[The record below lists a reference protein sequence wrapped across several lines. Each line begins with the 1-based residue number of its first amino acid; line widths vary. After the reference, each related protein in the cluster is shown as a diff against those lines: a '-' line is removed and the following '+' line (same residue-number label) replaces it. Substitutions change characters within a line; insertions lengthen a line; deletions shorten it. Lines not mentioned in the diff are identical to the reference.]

1 MTPLQ
6 SPPAT
11 RPALSSYSET
21 LSMTVKITSAAAV
34 NALAVLR
41 SINKEASQTQQQ
53 VSSGYRIETAAD
65 DASYWSVA
73 TVMRSDST
81 NLGTIGDALGL
92 GAAKVDAT
100 YTAMTSAIDLVT
112 QIRAKLVAAREP
124 GTDKDKINAE
134 ISEYKEQLR
143 TVVESTSFAGENWLL
158 NSDKAAPPTWS
169 VISGFVRAPTGE
181 YQAQSIDFPS
191 SQTILIDK
199 NNASGGLFTKAIDAQ
214 AINNSGTGPRNYYL
228 LDADSTT
235 PATGTE
241 VAIGKNTTDAQLAD
255 MLDVTD
261 SLLSSLTTTSASIG
275 VMKARIDDQIDY
287 TADLSDSIDKSV
299 GALVDTDMD
308 EASIRQKAIETQKQ
322 MAVEAISILN
332 TAASKILILLE

>member
-1 MTPLQ
+1 
-6 SPPAT
+6 
-11 RPALSSYSET
+11 
-21 LSMTVKITSAAAV
+21 MTVKITSAAAV

-100 YTAMTSAIDLVT
+100 YTAMDSAIDLIGE
-112 QIRAKLVAAREP
+112 IRAKLVSAREP
-124 GTDKDKINAE
+124 GADKDKINAE
-134 ISEYKEQLR
+134 ISEYKEQLQ

-158 NSDKAAPPTWS
+158 NGDAAAPPTWQ

-181 YQAQSIDFPS
+181 YQAQTIDFPS

-199 NNASGGLFTKAIDAQ
+199 NNASGGLLTKSVDAN
-214 AINNSGTGPRNYYL
+214 AINNSGATSRNYYL
-228 LDADSTT
+228 LNANSTT

-241 VAIGKNTTDAQLAD
+241 IAIGKNTTDAQLTD

-261 SLLSSLTTTSASIG
+261 SLLSSLTTTAASIG
-275 VMKARIDDQIDY
+275 VMKTRIDDQIDY
-287 TADLSDSIDKSV
+287 TANLSDSIDKSV
-299 GALVDTDMD
+299 GALVDADMD

>member
-1 MTPLQ
+1 
-6 SPPAT
+6 
-11 RPALSSYSET
+11 
-21 LSMTVKITSAAAV
+21 MTVKITNAAAV

-41 SINKEASQTQQQ
+41 SINKEANQTQQQ

-100 YTAMTSAIDLVT
+100 YTAMNSAIDLIGD
-112 QIRAKLVAAREP
+112 IRAKLVSAREP
-124 GTDKDKINAE
+124 GADKDKINAE
-134 ISEYKEQLR
+134 ISEYKEQLQ
-143 TVVESTSFAGENWLL
+143 TIVESTSFAGENWLL
-158 NSDKAAPPTWS
+158 NGDTAAPPTWQ

-181 YQAQSIDFPS
+181 YQAQTIDFPS

-199 NNASGGLFTKAIDAQ
+199 NNAGGGLLTKSVDAN
-214 AINNSGTGPRNYYL
+214 AINNSGATSRNYYL
-228 LDADSTT
+228 LNANSTT

-241 VAIGKNTTDAQLAD
+241 IAIDNNTTGEQLTD

-261 SLLSSLTTTSASIG
+261 ALLSSLTTTAASIG
-275 VMKARIDDQIDY
+275 VMKTRIDDQIDY
-287 TADLSDSIDKSV
+287 TADLADSIDKSV

>member
-1 MTPLQ
+1 
-6 SPPAT
+6 
-11 RPALSSYSET
+11 
-21 LSMTVKITSAAAV
+21 MTVKITSAAAV

-41 SINKEASQTQQQ
+41 SINKEANQTQQQ

-100 YTAMTSAIDLVT
+100 YTAMNSAIDLIGD
-112 QIRAKLVAAREP
+112 IRAKLVSAREP
-124 GTDKDKINAE
+124 GADKDKINAE
-134 ISEYKEQLR
+134 IGEYKEQLQ

-158 NSDKAAPPTWS
+158 NGDTAAPPNWQ

-181 YQAQSIDFPS
+181 YQAQTIDFPS
-191 SQTILIDK
+191 SQTILVDK
-199 NNASGGLFTKAIDAQ
+199 NNASGGLLTKPVDAN
-214 AINNSGTGPRNYYL
+214 AINNSGTTSRNYYL
-228 LDADSTT
+228 LNANSTT
-235 PATGTE
+235 PAIGTE
-241 VAIGKNTTDAQLAD
+241 IAIGKNTTDAQLTD

-261 SLLSSLTTTSASIG
+261 SLLSSLTTTAASIG
-275 VMKARIDDQIDY
+275 VMKTRIDDQIDY
-287 TADLSDSIDKSV
+287 AADLSDSIDKSV

-332 TAASKILILLE
+332 TAASKVLILLE

>member
-1 MTPLQ
+1 
-6 SPPAT
+6 
-11 RPALSSYSET
+11 
-21 LSMTVKITSAAAV
+21 MTVKITNAAAV

-41 SINKEASQTQQQ
+41 SINKEANQTQQQ

-100 YTAMTSAIDLVT
+100 YTAMNSAIDLIGD
-112 QIRAKLVAAREP
+112 IRAKLVSAREP
-124 GTDKDKINAE
+124 GADKDKINAE
-134 ISEYKEQLR
+134 ISEYKEQLQ
-143 TVVESTSFAGENWLL
+143 TIVESTSFAGENWLS
-158 NSDKAAPPTWS
+158 NGDSAAPPTWQ

-181 YQAQSIDFPS
+181 YQAQTIDFPS

-199 NNASGGLFTKAIDAQ
+199 NNAGGGLLTKAVDAN
-214 AINNSGTGPRNYYL
+214 AINNSGATSRNYYL
-228 LDADSTT
+228 LNANSTT

-241 VAIGKNTTDAQLAD
+241 IAIDNNTTGEQLTD

-261 SLLSSLTTTSASIG
+261 ALLSSLTTTAASIG
-275 VMKARIDDQIDY
+275 VMKTRIDDQIDY
-287 TADLSDSIDKSV
+287 TADLADSIDKSV

>member
-1 MTPLQ
+1 
-6 SPPAT
+6 
-11 RPALSSYSET
+11 
-21 LSMTVKITSAAAV
+21 MTVKITNSAAV
-34 NALAVLR
+34 SALAVLR
-41 SINKEASQTQQQ
+41 SINKEANQTQQQ

-65 DASYWSVA
+65 DASYWSIA

-100 YTAMTSAIDLVT
+100 YTAMTSAIDLVG
-112 QIRAKLVAAREP
+112 QIRAKLVSAKEP
-124 GTDKDKINAE
+124 GADKDKINAE
-134 ISEYKEQLR
+134 ISEYKEQLQ

-158 NSDKAAPPTWS
+158 NGDNAAPPTWS

-181 YQAQSIDFPS
+181 YQAQTIDFPS
-191 SQTILIDK
+191 SQTILVDK
-199 NNASGGLFTKAIDAQ
+199 NDASGGLLTKSVDAN
-214 AINNSGTGPRNYYL
+214 AINPSGATSRNYYL
-228 LDADSTT
+228 LNANSTT
-235 PATGTE
+235 TATGTE
-241 VAIGKNTTDAQLAD
+241 IAIDKNTTDSQLTD
-255 MLDVTD
+255 MMAVTD
-261 SLLSSLTTTSASIG
+261 SLLASLTTTAASIG
-275 VMKARIDDQIDY
+275 VMKTRIDDQIDY

-308 EASIRQKAIETQKQ
+308 EASTRQKAIETQKQ

>member
-1 MTPLQ
+1 
-6 SPPAT
+6 
-11 RPALSSYSET
+11 
-21 LSMTVKITSAAAV
+21 MTVKITSAAAV

-100 YTAMTSAIDLVT
+100 YTAMTSAIELVT

-228 LDADSTT
+228 LDAHSTT

-275 VMKARIDDQIDY
+275 VMKARVDDQIDY

>member
-1 MTPLQ
+1 
-6 SPPAT
+6 
-11 RPALSSYSET
+11 
-21 LSMTVKITSAAAV
+21 MTVKITSAAAV

-41 SINKEASQTQQQ
+41 SINKEATQTQQQ

-100 YTAMTSAIDLVT
+100 YTAMISAIDLVT

-191 SQTILIDK
+191 SQTILMDK

-228 LDADSTT
+228 LDVGSTT

>member
-1 MTPLQ
+1 
-6 SPPAT
+6 
-11 RPALSSYSET
+11 
-21 LSMTVKITSAAAV
+21 MTVKIASAAAV

-100 YTAMTSAIDLVT
+100 YTAMTSAIELVT

-228 LDADSTT
+228 LDAHSTT

-275 VMKARIDDQIDY
+275 VMKARVDDQIDY

>member
-1 MTPLQ
+1 
-6 SPPAT
+6 
-11 RPALSSYSET
+11 
-21 LSMTVKITSAAAV
+21 MTVKITSAAAV
-34 NALAVLR
+34 NALSVLR

-81 NLGTIGDALGL
+81 NLGTVGDALGL

-134 ISEYKEQLR
+134 ISEYKDQLK

-169 VISGFVRAPTGE
+169 VISGFVRASTGE

-199 NNASGGLFTKAIDAQ
+199 NNASGGLFTKAVDAQ

-228 LDADSTT
+228 LDADS

>member
-1 MTPLQ
+1 
-6 SPPAT
+6 
-11 RPALSSYSET
+11 
-21 LSMTVKITSAAAV
+21 MTVKITSAAAV

-169 VISGFVRAPTGE
+169 VISGFVRASSGE

-214 AINNSGTGPRNYYL
+214 AINNSGAGPRNYYL

-241 VAIGKNTTDAQLAD
+241 VAIGKSTTDAQLAD

-261 SLLSSLTTTSASIG
+261 SLLSSLTTTAASIG

>member
-1 MTPLQ
+1 
-6 SPPAT
+6 
-11 RPALSSYSET
+11 
-21 LSMTVKITSAAAV
+21 MTVKITNSAAV
-34 NALAVLR
+34 SALAVLR
-41 SINKEASQTQQQ
+41 SINKEANQTQQQ

-65 DASYWSVA
+65 DASYWSIA

-100 YTAMTSAIDLVT
+100 YTAMTSAIDLVG
-112 QIRAKLVAAREP
+112 QIRAKLVSAREP
-124 GTDKDKINAE
+124 GADKDKINAE
-134 ISEYKEQLR
+134 ISEYKEQLQ

-158 NSDKAAPPTWS
+158 NGDASVPPTWS

-181 YQAQSIDFPS
+181 YQAQTIDFPS
-191 SQTILIDK
+191 SQTILVDK
-199 NNASGGLFTKAIDAQ
+199 NNASGGLLTKAVDAN
-214 AINNSGTGPRNYYL
+214 AINHSGATSRNYYL
-228 LDADSTT
+228 LNANSTT

-241 VAIGKNTTDAQLAD
+241 VAISNSTTDAQLAD

-261 SLLSSLTTTSASIG
+261 SLLSSLTTTAASIG

-287 TADLSDSIDKSV
+287 TANLSDSIDKSV

-308 EASIRQKAIETQKQ
+308 EASTRQKAIETQKQ

>member
-1 MTPLQ
+1 MRPLQ
-6 SPPAT
+6 SPPSI

-100 YTAMTSAIDLVT
+100 YTAMNSAIDLVS

-134 ISEYKEQLR
+134 ISEYKEQLK
-143 TVVESTSFAGENWLL
+143 TVVGSTSFAGENWLL

-169 VISGFVRAPTGE
+169 VISGFVRASTGE
-181 YQAQSIDFPS
+181 YQAQTIDFPS

-214 AINNSGTGPRNYYL
+214 AINSSGTGPRNYYL
-228 LDADSTT
+228 LDAGSTT
-235 PATGTE
+235 PATGSE
-241 VAIGKNTTDAQLAD
+241 IAIDKNTTDAQLVD

-261 SLLSSLTTTSASIG
+261 SLFSSLTTTAASIG
-275 VMKARIDDQIDY
+275 VMKTRIDDQIDY
-287 TADLSDSIDKSV
+287 AADLSDSIDKSV

>member
-1 MTPLQ
+1 
-6 SPPAT
+6 
-11 RPALSSYSET
+11 
-21 LSMTVKITSAAAV
+21 MTVKITSAAAV

-100 YTAMTSAIDLVT
+100 YTAMTSAIELVT

-228 LDADSTT
+228 LDAHSTT

>member
-1 MTPLQ
+1 
-6 SPPAT
+6 
-11 RPALSSYSET
+11 
-21 LSMTVKITSAAAV
+21 MTVKITSAAAV

-134 ISEYKEQLR
+134 ISEYKDQLR

-169 VISGFVRAPTGE
+169 VISGFVRASSGE

-235 PATGTE
+235 PATGSE
-241 VAIGKNTTDAQLAD
+241 VAISKSTTDAQLTD

-261 SLLSSLTTTSASIG
+261 SLLSSLTTTAASIG
-275 VMKARIDDQIDY
+275 VMKARIDNQIDY